1 MNRRQEER
9 NQAIVCL
16 DCRSA
21 KEKNKRSAVKK
32 ILLCLLVFVGFG
44 TYQAKAQWAVIDP
57 SNLVQNI
64 LTVSKTAT
72 TASNV
77 INSFKEMQKIYS
89 QGKEYYDKLQAV
101 NNLVK
106 DARKV
111 KETVAMVSEIS
122 QIYSTNFN
130 KMLTDKNFS
139 LKELEAISNGYAK
152 LLKESGNLIS
162 DIKNV
167 VTGSNGLSMTDAER
181 MAVID
186 GIHTKMVEYRNLV
199 KYFSKKSISVSFIR
213 SQEKGD
219 MAQVRAL
226 YGDPSD
232 RYW

>member
-1 MNRRQEER
+1 M
-9 NQAIVCL
+9 
-16 DCRSA
+16 
-21 KEKNKRSAVKK
+21 KK
-32 ILLCLLVFVGFG
+32 IFLSLIVLAVCG

-57 SNLVQNI
+57 SNLAQNI
-64 LTVSKTAT
+64 LTVGKTGTTAT
-72 TASNV
+72 NV

-89 QGKEYYDKLQAV
+89 QGKEYYDKLEAV
-101 NNLVK
+101 HSLIK

-130 KMLTDKNFS
+130 KMLSDRNFTVA
-139 LKELEAISNGYAK
+139 ELEAISNGYTI

-167 VTGSNGLSMTDAER
+167 VSGSNGLSMTDAER
-181 MAVID
+181 MGIID
-186 GIHTKMVEYRNLV
+186 NIHTKMVEYRNLV

-219 MAQVRAL
+219 MERVRAL

>member
-1 MNRRQEER
+1 M
-9 NQAIVCL
+9 IHFSL
-16 DCRSA
+16 F
-21 KEKNKRSAVKK
+21 AV
-32 ILLCLLVFVGFG
+32 IICC

-77 INSFKEMQKIYS
+77 INSFKEMQKIYD

-101 NNLVK
+101 HNIIK

-130 KMLTDKNFS
+130 NMLMDKNFS
-139 LKELEAISNGYAK
+139 HKELEAISGGYAK
-152 LLKESGNLIS
+152 LLKESGNLVS

-167 VTGSNGLSMTDAER
+167 VSGSNGLSMTDAER
-181 MAVID
+181 MAIIY
-186 GIHTKMVEYRNLV
+186 GIHSKMVEYRNLV
-199 KYFSKKSISVSFIR
+199 KYFS
-213 SQEKGD
+213 
-219 MAQVRAL
+219 
-226 YGDPSD
+226 
-232 RYW
+232 